1 MDENM
6 LDLER
11 LAKSLGGAG
20 EVLRAVG
27 GAAQPKRLAW
37 MWLRTTG

>member
-1 MDENM
+1 M
-6 LDLER
+6 LDLESFG
-11 LAKSLGGAG
+11 KKLGRAAG

-27 GAAQPKRLAW
+27 SAAQPNRLAW